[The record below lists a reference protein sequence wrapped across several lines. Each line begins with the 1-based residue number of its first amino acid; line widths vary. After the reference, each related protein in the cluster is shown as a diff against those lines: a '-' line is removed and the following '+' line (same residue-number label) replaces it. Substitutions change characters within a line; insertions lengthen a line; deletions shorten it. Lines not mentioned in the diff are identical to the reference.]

1 MGLKTSFADLQ
12 DGRAL
17 NNSMCEKSPRLSVD
31 MNHTVIHSGMGLPNE
46 PIECQFVGMDRT
58 ESQWN
63 VSLLVWTG
71 QGANGMS
78 VCWHGQD
85 REPMECQY
93 VGMDWIGQGLKD
105 SAQLECGGLSSLWD
119 VTM

>member
-1 MGLKTSFADLQ
+1 
-12 DGRAL
+12 
-17 NNSMCEKSPRLSVD
+17 MCEKSPRLSVD
-31 MNHTVIHSGMGLPNE
+31 MNVLLFIVEWG
-46 PIECQFVGMDRT
+46 CQM
-58 ESQWN
+58 SQWN

-85 REPMECQY
+85 REPMECQF
-93 VGMDWIGQGLKD
+93 VGMDRIGQRLKD
-105 SAQLECGGLSSLWD
+105 SAQIECGGLSSLWD